1 MNTLLV
7 FSIVA
12 FNLAGC
18 AEKEDE
24 PLAQGNPEATPL
36 IQERS
41 VATPTGSVV
50 YDTVRVVHYDT
61 LRTIQYDTARTVVR
75 DTTMTE
81 ITFTNYDTNL
91 VAFTPSVPGYDQ
103 PRRRKN
109 C

>member
-12 FNLAGC
+12 FILAGC

-41 VATPTGSVV
+41 VATPTRSVV
-50 YDTVRVVHYDT
+50 YDTVRGVHYDT

-75 DTTMTE
+75 DTIMTE
-81 ITFTNYDTNL
+81 ITVTDYDTIL
-91 VAFTPSVPGYDQ
+91 VVFTPSVPGYDQ